1 MGGKTN
7 TKSLTN
13 ITDAHTRSLV
23 YKHTFVK
30 LHEEK
35 KKKIQKKER
44 ERKGLQPW
52 VLFCFIAIWRWKER
66 REVEKEKG
74 ENREFSGE
82 TTLGVEGSSSWCYF
96 LAFPPLAEF
105 RGGVTGRPEPIPPPP
120 P

>member
-1 MGGKTN
+1 M
-7 TKSLTN
+7 
-13 ITDAHTRSLV
+13 
-23 YKHTFVK
+23 
-30 LHEEK
+30 EK
-35 KKKIQKKER
+35 KKKDTKER